1 MVRGGGLW
9 IGQLGLR
16 LALAF
21 VGVAFAAVA
30 SVILLG
36 LVTTSGDINELS
48 KGEQLDLTHATAIGV
63 AAAYGRAGWAR
74 GDLVSLAD
82 LGVRAGAGRRGV
94 GKGGEGAPAS

>member
-1 MVRGGGLW
+1 MVRVGGPW

-21 VGVAFAAVA
+21 VGVALAAVA

-63 AAAYGRAGWAR
+63 AAADDPAGWSRENPIFLAQ
-74 GDLVSLAD
+74 LV
-82 LGVRAGAGRRGV
+82 VIAGAGMQEMGQARIG
-94 GKGGEGAPAS
+94 

>member
-1 MVRGGGLW
+1 MVRVGGPW

-21 VGVAFAAVA
+21 VGVALAAVA

-63 AAAYGRAGWAR
+63 AAAYDRAWWSRENLIPLANPVVSARAGMR
-74 GDLVSLAD
+74 VMGK
-82 LGVRAGAGRRGV
+82 AGRG
-94 GKGGEGAPAS
+94 S